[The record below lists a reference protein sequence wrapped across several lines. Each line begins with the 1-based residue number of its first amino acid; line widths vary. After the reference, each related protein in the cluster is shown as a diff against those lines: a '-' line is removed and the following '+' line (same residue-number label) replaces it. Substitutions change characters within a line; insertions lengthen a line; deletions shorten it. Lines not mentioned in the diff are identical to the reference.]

1 MALIPCPECSREVS
15 DRAENCPHCGYP
27 IQVRSEPD
35 LKRYEIAFD
44 GRVKKK
50 YEYQVTSAIFRTTG
64 VDVDTAQRLANT
76 ENALIATDMDFES
89 AAAAYA
95 VIRAAGAP
103 IVMREI
109 GGAEVTSGIIRCP
122 ECGCSHFKLHEYEDD
137 FNIGRGVLGTVIAG
151 PVGALVGFT
160 GEKKRHRYRLCS
172 NCGCK
177 F

>member
-1 MALIPCPECSREVS
+1 MSLIQCPECGERVS
-15 DRAENCPHCGYP
+15 NKAAFCPHCGFP
-27 IQVRSEPD
+27 EPREID

-44 GRVKKK
+44 GFVEKK
-50 YEYQVTSAIFRTTG
+50 YEYQVTSAIFRATG
-64 VDVDTAQRLANT
+64 IDIDTAQKLANT

-89 AAAAYA
+89 ADSACA
-95 VIRAAGAP
+95 VLRAAGAP
-103 IVMREI
+103 AVMREV
-109 GGAEVTSGIIRCP
+109 GGAEVTSDIVRCP
-122 ECGCSHFKLHEYEDD
+122 DCGSPNFEVYESEDD